1 LEEKNLSM
9 NSNIYYLHIPKCGGH
24 YINAELFPHLISSL
38 EPVGIENNYH
48 SYHEAWRPVKEDTYI
63 VTSLRDP
70 AKRTV
75 SHFCYSIYD
84 KFESFEDYTLSVD
97 SLLQWID
104 RKQNFISNYQ
114 VKNLLFDNPNHKG
127 NAYFFAENYEFLS
140 LEVDKELLDTR
151 IERIQVLLRDNQL
164 TRDRMELVTRKVLKD
179 FNARYVAPPQISGI
193 GYNINSDSSSI
204 FSQLSTKQID
214 RLYELNNIDSE
225 IYFNKEL
232 FFNKGE

>member
-1 LEEKNLSM
+1 M

-24 YINAELFPHLISSL
+24 YIKAELFSHLISSL
-38 EPVGIENNYH
+38 EPVGIENINSEYH
-48 SYHEAWRPVKEDTYI
+48 HAWKPVKEDTYI

-75 SHFCYSIYD
+75 SHFCYVLYD
-84 KFESFEDYTLSVD
+84 KFKSFEDYTLD
-97 SLLQWID
+97 IDGLLQWVD
-104 RKQNFISNYQ
+104 REQSFISNYQ
-114 VKNLLFDNPNHKG
+114 VKNLLFDDSSCQG
-127 NAYFFAENYEFLS
+127 NAYFFANNYEFRS
-140 LEVDKELLDTR
+140 LEIDRSLLDTR
-151 IERIQVLLRDNQL
+151 IERIQVLLRDSQL
-164 TRDRMELVTRKVLKD
+164 TRDRMELVTRRVLRD
-179 FNARYVAPPQISGI
+179 FNARYVAPPQNTII
-193 GYNINSDSSSI
+193 TMGYNINKDSSSM